1 MVAKCKEK
9 KEVANLKAEVL
20 FHMFIFTAT
29 SNPEGREEL
38 NRENVAA

>member
-9 KEVANLKAEVL
+9 KRALLKAKVL

-29 SNPEGREEL
+29 RDIEGREEL
-38 NRENVAA
+38 KRENVTV